1 MKPRTLLPKFDWNEG
16 RYLLFIYIY
25 YIIIYIISLS
35 KCSNLAR
42 EFSVVGSKQGYGYFA
57 DQEKTFHYI
66 TLKPALVKV
75 TCLLDR
81 NKTFQ
86 CKK

>member
-1 MKPRTLLPKFDWNEG
+1 MEYRGHETTDLVTKIRMERRKVFTL
-16 RYLLFIYIY
+16 YIYIYIY

-57 DQEKTFHYI
+57 DQEKTFII
-66 TLKPALVKV
+66 TLH
-75 TCLLDR
+75 
-81 NKTFQ
+81 
-86 CKK
+86 